1 MISEPKWRQAI
12 ADRAGQ
18 CAICGRQITV
28 GQSVGFQKRGDYTGT
43 GPQWIRA
50 HDSCIPAQERTQ
62 MALTGVVASN
72 PVTKALESLEEK
84 DEAVTALLGIADSL
98 NRISKA
104 LEAQT
109 HYLEAIEFLM
119 RR

>member
-1 MISEPKWRQAI
+1 MISEPIWRQAV
-12 ADRAGQ
+12 ADRPGVCIQCGKPFSAGQ
-18 CAICGRQITV
+18 SIGFAKSNEGR
-28 GQSVGFQKRGDYTGT
+28 
-43 GPQWIRA
+43 WLRA
-50 HDSCIPAQERTQ
+50 HESCIPAHERTQ
-62 MALTGVVASN
+62 TALPGVVASN
-72 PVTKALESLEEK
+72 PVTKALESLEDK

-104 LEAQT
+104 LEQQT